1 MEVSHLGPTGAIVL
15 RNADKEWNIDAAIA
29 TTRNRRT
36 VDRPVRDLT
45 NRPNHAMAGAAK
57 VLISETVLCTC
68 ILGWQPCEKAAM
80 LVVNTIEFFLEEFT
94 WDYQRREMLFFFT
107 TNMAAVTRTNQ
118 QLVLSYQ
125 NIHQFLARKT
135 PSPAIRFYLSV
146 FSNENYYRLI
156 KVWSLYRTYVR
167 PSLFRESISFVH

>member
-15 RNADKEWNIDAAIA
+15 RNADKEWSIDAAIA

-45 NRPNHAMAGAAK
+45 NRPNHAMADAAK

-80 LVVNTIEFFLEEFT
+80 LMVNTIEFFLEEFT
-94 WDYQRREMLFFFT
+94 WDYQRREMRFFFT

-118 QLVLSYQ
+118 QLVLSCQ
-125 NIHQFLARKT
+125 IMHQFGLVRKT
-135 PSPAIRFYLSV
+135 PSPAIRFNLSV

-167 PSLFRESISFVH
+167 P